1 MYETDEAVSQY
12 CEAHYGEEYFNVK
25 NFSAIITKICMEYM
39 KDRPR
44 KRALDLGCAVGRATF
59 ELAKDFDFVNG
70 LDFSARFIRIAFQL
84 QEKGVTRYE
93 LVEEGDI
100 VSYHE
105 KKLSDF
111 GLADVKDRVEF
122 FQADATNLKPQFS
135 RYDLILA
142 ANLLDRLN
150 DPRKFLTTIHERLN
164 MGGLLVLASPYTWL
178 EEFTKKE
185 NWIGGIRKDGEPY
198 TTLEALGDLLGD
210 HFKMLDEPEDIEFI
224 IRETGRKFQ
233 HTLSQLTIWERID

>member
-1 MYETDEAVSQY
+1 MVRSI
-12 CEAHYGEEYFNVK
+12 
-25 NFSAIITKICMEYM
+25 SMWKIFPSDAQMEHM

-59 ELAKDFDFVNG
+59 ELAKNFDFVNG

-84 QEKGVTRYE
+84 QEKGVTRYA

-105 KKLSDF
+105 KQLTDF
-111 GLADVKDRVEF
+111 GLEHVKDRIEF

-135 RYDLILA
+135 HYDLILA
-142 ANLLDRLN
+142 ANLIDRLY
-150 DPRKFLTTIHERLN
+150 DPKKFLTTIHERLN
-164 MGGLLVLASPYTWL
+164 KWGVLVLASPYTWL
-178 EEFTKKE
+178 EEFTNKE
-185 NWIGGIRKDGEPY
+185 NWVGGIRKDGEPY
-198 TTLEALGDLLGD
+198 TTLEGLRDLLGA
-210 HFKMLDEPEDIEFI
+210 HFRMIDDPRDIEFV

-233 HTLSQLTIWERID
+233 HTLSQLTVWERVS